1 MLTVPEKTIACIPLI
16 PDDQVLPFNMDI
28 SSFLKS
34 LNKDYKRDWFT
45 PHFYKCLPLSIANM
59 QGLVFS
65 SPFSFEVF
73 WNGVNTTDGISFNVY
88 NDSGIQNFEKMN
100 HVRVSSEFGHGIFT
114 IHFPLILK
122 TPPNVNLMTIAP
134 PNYPLPGISPMSGV
148 VETDNLSFTFT
159 LNFKID
165 LPNTLIKIEKDY
177 PLMGIIPIPR
187 NYCDS
192 FNLVNAYDVL
202 NKDDIE
208 EQRQIA
214 KEQGISRDKQNKYSE
229 KTNGRYYKGDGRYYK
244 GIDIRNNKFKN
255 HQLPKGK

>member
-1 MLTVPEKTIACIPLI
+1 MLVVPEKTIACIPI
-16 PDDQVLPFNMDI
+16 IQDESILPFNMDI
-28 SSFLKS
+28 SSFLKP
-34 LNKDYKRDWFT
+34 LNENHKRDWFT

-59 QGLVFS
+59 QGFVFS
-65 SPFSFEVF
+65 SPFSFEIF
-73 WNGVNTTDGISFNVY
+73 WNGGIETDSISFKIY
-88 NDSGIQNFEKMN
+88 DDSKIKNFKKMN
-100 HVRVSSEFGHGIFT
+100 HVHVSSEFGHGIFT
-114 IHFPLILK
+114 MHFPLMLK

-159 LNFKID
+159 LNLKID
-165 LPNTLIKIEKDY
+165 LPNTLIKIKKNY

-192 FNLVNAYDVL
+192 FELVNAYDIL

-208 EQRQIA
+208 DQRQIA
-214 KEQGISRDKQNKYSE
+214 KEQNLSRGKQNKYNE
-229 KTNGRYYKGDGRYYK
+229 KADGRYYK

-255 HQLPKGK
+255 HQLPKRNS

>member
-1 MLTVPEKTIACIPLI
+1 MLVVPEKTIAYIPI
-16 PDDQVLPFNMDI
+16 IESESVLPFNMDI
-28 SSFLKS
+28 SSFLKP
-34 LNKDYKRDWFT
+34 LNKNYKRDWFT

-59 QGLVFS
+59 QGLAFS

-73 WNGVNTTDGISFNVY
+73 WNGKNTKDDISFNIY
-88 NDSGIQNFEKMN
+88 DDSKIENFEKMI
-100 HVRVSSEFGHGIFT
+100 HVSVSSQFGNGIFT
-114 IHFPLILK
+114 MHFPLILK

-148 VETDNLSFTFT
+148 VEADNLSFTFT

-165 LPNTLIKIEKDY
+165 LPNTLIKIEKNY

-187 NYCDS
+187 YYCDS
-192 FNLVNAYDVL
+192 FELVNAYDIL
-202 NKDDIE
+202 NKNDIE

-214 KEQGISRDKQNKYSE
+214 QEQNVSRGKQNSYDKWIAD
-229 KTNGRYYKGDGRYYK
+229 KRYYR

-255 HQLPKGK
+255 HQLPKGNL

>member
-1 MLTVPEKTIACIPLI
+1 MLVVPEKTIAYIPVI
-16 PDDQVLPFNMDI
+16 QHQSDLPFNNDI
-28 SSFLKS
+28 STFLKP
-34 LNKDYKRDWFT
+34 LNKDHKRDWFT

-59 QGLVFS
+59 QGLAFS

-73 WNGVNTTDGISFNVY
+73 WNGGHTIDSISFNVY
-88 NDSGIQNFEKMN
+88 NDSEIHNFEKMN
-100 HVRVSSEFGHGIFT
+100 HVSVSSEFGHGIFT
-114 IHFPLILK
+114 MHFPLLLK

-134 PNYPLPGISPMSGV
+134 PNYPLIGITPMSGV

-165 LPNTLIKIEKDY
+165 LPDTLFKIEKNY

-192 FNLVNAYDVL
+192 FELINAYDIL

-208 EQRQIA
+208 EQRQISQ
-214 KEQGISRDKQNKYSE
+214 EQNLSREKQNKYNE
-229 KTNGRYYKGDGRYYK
+229 KVDGRYYK
-244 GIDIRNNKFKN
+244 GTDIRNNKFKN
-255 HQLPKGK
+255 HQLPKKKT

>member
-1 MLTVPEKTIACIPLI
+1 MLTVPEKTIAYIPII
-16 PDDQVLPFNMDI
+16 PDEQVLQFNMDI
-28 SSFLKS
+28 SSFLKP
-34 LNKDYKRDWFT
+34 LNKDHKRDWFT

-59 QGLVFS
+59 QGLAFS

-73 WNGVNTTDGISFNVY
+73 WNGGNATDSIFLNAI

-100 HVRVSSEFGHGIFT
+100 HVNISSEFGYGIFT
-114 IHFPLILK
+114 MHFPLILK

-148 VETDNLSFTFT
+148 IETDNLSFTFT

-165 LPNTLIKIEKDY
+165 LPNTLIKIEKNY

-187 NYCDS
+187 HYCDS
-192 FNLVNAYDVL
+192 FNLVNAYDIL

-208 EQRQIA
+208 EQRQISQ
-214 KEQGISRDKQNKYSE
+214 EQKKSRSEQNKYNE
-229 KTNGRYYKGDGRYYK
+229 KADGRYYK
-244 GIDIRNNKFKN
+244 GTDIRNNKFKN
-255 HQLPKGK
+255 HQLPKGNA

>member
-1 MLTVPEKTIACIPLI
+1 MLVVPEKTIAYIPVI
-16 PDDQVLPFNMDI
+16 KNNADLPFDMDI
-28 SSFLKS
+28 STFLKP
-34 LNKDYKRDWFT
+34 LNKDHKRDWFT

-65 SPFSFEVF
+65 SPFSFEIF
-73 WNGVNTTDGISFNVY
+73 WTGENTTNSISFNVY
-88 NDSGIQNFEKMN
+88 KDTEIKNFEKMN
-100 HVRVSSEFGHGIFT
+100 HVTISSDFGNGIFT
-114 IHFPLILK
+114 MGFPLILK

-148 VETDNLSFTFT
+148 IEADNLSFTFT

-165 LPNTLIKIEKDY
+165 LPNTLIKIEKNY

-187 NYCDS
+187 YYCDS
-192 FNLVNAYDVL
+192 FELINAYDIL

-208 EQRQIA
+208 EERQISQ
-214 KEQGISRDKQNKYSE
+214 EQTLSRVKQNTYGE
-229 KTNGRYYKGDGRYYK
+229 KVDGRYYK

-255 HQLPKGK
+255 HQLPKGKK

>member
-1 MLTVPEKTIACIPLI
+1 MLTVPEKTIAWIPII
-16 PDDQVLPFNMDI
+16 PEEPILPFNMNI
-28 SSFLKS
+28 SSFLKP
-34 LNKDYKRDWFT
+34 LNKDHKRDWFT

-59 QGLVFS
+59 QGLAFS

-73 WNGVNTTDGISFNVY
+73 WNGGNTTDSIFINVY
-88 NDSGIQNFEKMN
+88 NDSEIQNFEKMS
-100 HVRVSSEFGHGIFT
+100 HVSIASEFANGIFT
-114 IHFPLILK
+114 MHFPLILK

-134 PNYPLPGISPMSGV
+134 PNYPLTGISPMSGV

-159 LNFKID
+159 LNFKIN
-165 LPNTLIKIEKDY
+165 LPNTLIKIEKGY

-214 KEQGISRDKQNKYSE
+214 SEQGKSRIKQNKYNE
-229 KTNGRYYKGDGRYYK
+229 KADGRYYK
-244 GIDIRNNKFKN
+244 GTDIRNNKFKN
-255 HQLPKGK
+255 HQLPNGDA

>member
-1 MLTVPEKTIACIPLI
+1 LLVVPEKTIACIPLI
-16 PDDQVLPFNMDI
+16 QDKSILPFNMDI
-28 SSFLKS
+28 SSFLKP
-34 LNKDYKRDWFT
+34 LNKNHKRDWFT

-59 QGLVFS
+59 QGFAFS

-73 WNGVNTTDGISFNVY
+73 WNGENNLDSIFFKVY

-100 HVRVSSEFGHGIFT
+100 HVTVSSHFGHGIFT
-114 IHFPLILK
+114 MDFPLMLK

-165 LPNTLIKIEKDY
+165 LPNTLIKIEKNY

-187 NYCDS
+187 YYCDS
-192 FNLVNAYDVL
+192 FELVNAYDVL
-202 NKDDIE
+202 DKDDIE

-214 KEQGISRDKQNKYSE
+214 LEQSISRRKNNNDPDGKSDR
-229 KTNGRYYKGDGRYYK
+229 RYYRGT
-244 GIDIRNNKFKN
+244 DIRNNKFKN
-255 HQLPKGK
+255 HQLPKGNK

>member
-1 MLTVPEKTIACIPLI
+1 LLIVPEKVIACIPI
-16 PDDQVLPFNMDI
+16 VSDEGVLPFDMNI
-28 SSFLKS
+28 SSFLKP
-34 LNKDYKRDWFT
+34 LNKNHKRDWFT

-59 QGLVFS
+59 QGLAFS
-65 SPFSFEVF
+65 SPYSFEVF
-73 WNGVNTTDGISFNVY
+73 WNGKTQRDGISFKVY
-88 NDSGIQNFEKMN
+88 SDYEIDNFEKMN
-100 HVRVSSEFGHGIFT
+100 HVILSSEFGHGIFT
-114 IHFPLILK
+114 MHFPLILK
-122 TPPNVNLMTIAP
+122 TPPDVNLMTIAP

-148 VETDNLSFTFT
+148 IETDNLSFTFT

-165 LPNTLIKIEKDY
+165 LPNTLIKIEKNY

-192 FNLVNAYDVL
+192 FELVNAYDIL

-214 KEQGISRDKQNKYSE
+214 REQAIARNKQNKYNE
-229 KTNGRYYKGDGRYYK
+229 KPDGRYYK

-255 HQLPKGK
+255 HQLPKGNS